1 MFGIGMPEMLMIL
14 AIALIVIGP
23 KKLPDLAKSLGR
35 AMREFK
41 RATSEFKETLAGDD
55 DLTDVKKAFDDINT
69 DIKDAV
75 DITSPFK
82 EQLVTGSDDTEIK
95 PGDPP
100 ADTEIK
106 PGDPSADTEIKPGDP
121 SADTEIKPGD
131 PPADTEIKPG
141 DPPADTEIKPGDLSA
156 DSDSDDKMDD
166 LKQAFDDQ
174 NTSEEKQVDSDS
186 QENEEWDRNATGAN
200 DAKNKKV

>member
-41 RATSEFKETLAGDD
+41 RATSEFKETLAVDNE
-55 DLTDVKKAFDDINT
+55 LTDVKKAFDDINT

-82 EQLVTGSDDTEIK
+82 ENQIDGGNDSDIQTGERRVESE
-95 PGDPP
+95 GDP
-100 ADTEIK
+100 
-106 PGDPSADTEIKPGDP
+106 
-121 SADTEIKPGD
+121 
-131 PPADTEIKPG
+131 
-141 DPPADTEIKPGDLSA
+141 
-156 DSDSDDKMDD
+156 KMDD
-166 LKQAFDDQ
+166 LKQTFDDL
-174 NTSEEKQVDSDS
+174 NAPDKAPAESDTEEI
-186 QENEEWDRNATGAN
+186 EEWDRNKS
-200 DAKNKKV
+200 AKDDTENKKE

>member
-41 RATSEFKETLAGDD
+41 RATSEFKETLAVDE
-55 DLTDVKKAFDDINT
+55 DLTDVKNAFNDINT

-82 EQLVTGSDDTEIK
+82 EKFLNGSDDSQIK
-95 PGDPP
+95 PDDPP
-100 ADTEIK
+100 ADTENK
-106 PGDPSADTEIKPGDP
+106 T
-121 SADTEIKPGD
+121 
-131 PPADTEIKPG
+131 
-141 DPPADTEIKPGDLSA
+141 GDLPAETS
-156 DSDSDDKMDD
+156 SDDKMDD
-166 LKQAFDDQ
+166 LKQSFDDL
-174 NTSEEKQVDSDS
+174 NTPETKQIESDS
-186 QENEEWDRNATGAN
+186 QENEEWDRNATAAN
-200 DAKNKKV
+200 DAENKKV

>member
-41 RATSEFKETLAGDD
+41 RATSEFKESLAVDNE
-55 DLTDVKKAFDDINT
+55 LNDVKKAFDDINT

-82 EQLVTGSDDTEIK
+82 EGRVDGGNDIDLKTGQTRDESKDD
-95 PGDPP
+95 P
-100 ADTEIK
+100 
-106 PGDPSADTEIKPGDP
+106 
-121 SADTEIKPGD
+121 
-131 PPADTEIKPG
+131 
-141 DPPADTEIKPGDLSA
+141 
-156 DSDSDDKMDD
+156 KMND
-166 LKQAFDDQ
+166 LKQAFDDL
-174 NTSEEKQVDSDS
+174 NTPDESEP
-186 QENEEWDRNATGAN
+186 EEIEPWDRNKPTADDTAS
-200 DAKNKKV
+200 KKE

>member
-41 RATSEFKETLAGDD
+41 RATSDFKETLAVDD
-55 DLTDVKKAFDDINT
+55 DLTDVNKAFDDINT

-82 EQLVTGSDDTEIK
+82 EKPANGADDTEIR
-95 PGDPP
+95 PGELP
-100 ADTEIK
+100 AET
-106 PGDPSADTEIKPGDP
+106 
-121 SADTEIKPGD
+121 
-131 PPADTEIKPG
+131 
-141 DPPADTEIKPGDLSA
+141 
-156 DSDSDDKMDD
+156 DSDDKMDD
-166 LKQAFDDQ
+166 LKQAFDDL
-174 NTSEEKQVDSDS
+174 NTSEKTQIESDS
-186 QENEEWDRNATGAN
+186 KENEEWDRNATGAN

>member
-41 RATSEFKETLAGDD
+41 RATSEFKETLAVDD
-55 DLTDVKKAFDDINT
+55 DISDVKKAFDDINT

-82 EQLVTGSDDTEIK
+82 EKFQNSADDTEIK
-95 PGDPP
+95 PGELP
-100 ADTEIK
+100 AET
-106 PGDPSADTEIKPGDP
+106 
-121 SADTEIKPGD
+121 
-131 PPADTEIKPG
+131 
-141 DPPADTEIKPGDLSA
+141 
-156 DSDSDDKMDD
+156 DSDDKMDD
-166 LKQAFDDQ
+166 LKQTFDDPDI
-174 NTSEEKQVDSDS
+174 SEKTHIESDS
-186 QENEEWDRNATGAN
+186 QENEEWDRNATGENA
-200 DAKNKKV
+200 AKKKV

>member
-55 DLTDVKKAFDDINT
+55 DLSDVKKAFDDINT

-75 DITSPFK
+75 DITSPVK
-82 EQLVTGSDDTEIK
+82 DMLSLDKDKPEEQTTESPTGGGDTAASATA
-95 PGDPP
+95 GN
-100 ADTEIK
+100 DTT
-106 PGDPSADTEIKPGDP
+106 GA
-121 SADTEIKPGD
+121 
-131 PPADTEIKPG
+131 
-141 DPPADTEIKPGDLSA
+141 
-156 DSDSDDKMDD
+156 MDD
-166 LKQAFDDQ
+166 LKQAFQ
-174 NTSEEKQVDSDS
+174 ERNESGETATESDS
-186 QENEEWDRNATGAN
+186 NEIEEWDRNKYKT
-200 DAKNKKV
+200 